1 LLGSRI
7 AEEEIVFVYNYEL
20 TDLDISLRLGPL
32 ATSLKRMDVVPS
44 PTAPEMLL
52 DDCHAL
58 PSSKEAQL
66 GVNLESSGAD
76 NKGHPIRN
84 ELATMQL
91 YHLGRPILARW
102 GENLKSLRILY
113 EVRKGPQES
122 THDTRNGPY
131 P

>member
-1 LLGSRI
+1 M
-7 AEEEIVFVYNYEL
+7 YNYEL

-76 NKGHPIRN
+76 NKGHLIRKWAGDN
-84 ELATMQL
+84 AALSFGSSDTGAM
-91 YHLGRPILARW
+91 GREFKIASNFVR
-102 GENLKSLRILY
+102 GQ
-113 EVRKGPQES
+113 EVPAGVNS
-122 THDTRNGPY
+122 
-131 P
+131 